1 MLFFFFVGL
10 SVIAIIFSPFQ
21 MEGNASFRAF
31 FFSWI
36 FMACFI
42 GNLEQRVRNWIFDMQ
57 RLEIIAELGLPGE
70 SLTPVGK
77 VLTDVGWMDH
87 Y

>member
-1 MLFFFFVGL
+1 
-10 SVIAIIFSPFQ
+10 

-31 FFSWI
+31 FFSSI
-36 FMACFI
+36 FMAFFI

-57 RLEIIAELGLPGE
+57 RLEIMAERTEMRRAELGLTGE
-70 SLTPVGK
+70 TLTPVGK
-77 VLTDVGWMDH
+77 VLTEVGWMDH